1 MYDNNYV
8 LFVCYIDRC
17 EMNINS
23 YNRRSIGCIASFVAT
38 LPQTHIKQSRW
49 LFCLAFVLTFLCLN
63 IVVHLILTF
72 AWMPFTLILAI
83 EAIVWFVVDV
93 FLVVF
98 FSSVFFSLGVF
109 FACSS
114 SKGCTANQHALHEHF
129 MAWVHVFYSY
139 IRWRPET
146 KRNPRYVKVKQTSI
160 EWLFNRYMLLLA
172 NYCHRF

>member
-1 MYDNNYV
+1 MYCFIRCHSPANTHQTISMII
-8 LFVCYIDRC
+8 LFSFCAHISLFKYCRSFNTYICLDAVHSYSCDRGDC
-17 EMNINS
+17 VIRCWCIS
-23 YNRRSIGCIASFVAT
+23 RS
-38 LPQTHIKQSRW
+38 
-49 LFCLAFVLTFLCLN
+49 
-63 IVVHLILTF
+63 
-72 AWMPFTLILAI
+72 
-83 EAIVWFVVDV
+83 
-93 FLVVF
+93 F
-98 FSSVFFSLGVF
+98 FSSVFISLGVFF